1 MECRLRA
8 EKLFNFVLKFF
19 YLLFYFSYKAL
30 VVIQSIAGV
39 TKLRLASRVRFFE
52 LSKKFYISFSFLALL
67 QSVEML
73 SNGAVVASV
82 PYSITFASRSKKNY
96 DDTRVDCK

>member
-1 MECRLRA
+1 M
-8 EKLFNFVLKFF
+8 
-19 YLLFYFSYKAL
+19 
-30 VVIQSIAGV
+30 VIQSIAGV
-39 TKLRLASRVRFFE
+39 AKLRLASRVRFFE
-52 LSKKFYISFSFLALL
+52 LSKKLYAVFVFHFLALL
-67 QSVEML
+67 QSVEIL